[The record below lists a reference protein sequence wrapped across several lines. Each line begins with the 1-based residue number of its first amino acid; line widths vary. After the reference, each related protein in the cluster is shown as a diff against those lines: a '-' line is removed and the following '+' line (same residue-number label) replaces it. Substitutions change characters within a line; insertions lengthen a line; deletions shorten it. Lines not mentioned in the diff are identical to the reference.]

1 MLMNLN
7 EFLLGVAGVASTLI
21 GTFIVGVF
29 FYIDT
34 DLHRMMMATD
44 AADRYLRSSVR
55 WVFIVYSLPLFVP
68 LAFAAFEPI
77 WGAATFIVFGAL
89 VLLTTLDTGRRILA
103 RGGSGDSRA
112 RVVNQWVCTVAVVAL
127 VALPWVIG
135 GWAPPAT
142 AFIPS
147 LLIAIGVGF
156 ASTAALIMAQ
166 FDATAAM
173 SDSNS
178 EDH

>member
-7 EFLLGVAGVASTLI
+7 EFLLGVAGIASTLI

-34 DLHRMMMATD
+34 DLHRMMMASD

-55 WVFIVYSLPLFVP
+55 WVLIVYALPLFVP
-68 LAFAAFEPI
+68 LTFAAFEPI
-77 WGAATFIVFGAL
+77 WGAATFIAFSAL
-89 VLLTTLDTGRRILA
+89 VALTTLDSARRILV
-103 RGGSGDSRA
+103 RDGSGHSRA
-112 RVVNQWVCTVAVVAL
+112 RVANQWVCTAAVVVL
-127 VALPWVIG
+127 IALPWIIG
-135 GWAPPAT
+135 GWLPPAT
-142 AFIPS
+142 AFVPS
-147 LLIAIGVGF
+147 LVIALGVGF

-173 SDSNS
+173 ADSNL
-178 EDH
+178 EDD